1 MFICYNI
8 ITPLELKDYTEC
20 VIFCV
25 VSRYYLHMIEINDCS
40 HWLVL
45 LYALIIKYVIR
56 NITAAERADGYFSGP
71 ASAAILLE

>member
-25 VSRYYLHMIEINDCS
+25 VSRYYLHMIEISDLQS
-40 HWLVL
+40 L
-45 LYALIIKYVIR
+45 AG
-56 NITAAERADGYFSGP
+56 AAYY
-71 ASAAILLE
+71 